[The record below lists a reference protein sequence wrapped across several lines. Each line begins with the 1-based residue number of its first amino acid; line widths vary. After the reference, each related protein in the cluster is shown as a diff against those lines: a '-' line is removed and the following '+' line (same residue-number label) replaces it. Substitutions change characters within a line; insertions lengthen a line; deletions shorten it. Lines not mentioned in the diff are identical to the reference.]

1 MVYIKEAHPTDG
13 RVSPGNARG
22 GISIPDPKTY
32 AERADV
38 AHKACTELKITL
50 PCLVDGMNDAAN
62 KAYAAWPDRIYV
74 VDATGK
80 IAVRGGPGPSG
91 FAPSIT
97 ETRVWLGKMFG
108 PKGAASPGS
117 R

>member
-13 RVSPGNARG
+13 WATPGNERA
-22 GISIPDPKTY
+22 GISIADPKTY
-32 AERADV
+32 AERTDV
-38 AHKACTELKITL
+38 AQKACTALKINL

-62 KAYAAWPDRIYV
+62 KAYAAWPDRIYI
-74 VDATGK
+74 VDAAGK
-80 IAVRGGPGPSG
+80 IAVKGGQGPGG
-91 FAPSIT
+91 FAPSVT
-97 ETRVWLGKMFG
+97 EARAWLGKTFG